1 MKVSPTS
8 LQFRVPPLIHLF
20 QIYLAAIQRLLPQE
34 VIKTFSS
41 FLDLCYLVRRN
52 DIDTKTLD
60 DIQKALHQFHVHREF
75 FRVEGVC
82 EEGFSLPRQHSLVH
96 YCDNIRNFGAP
107 NGLCSSITESRHITA
122 VKKPWR
128 RSNRYEALGQML
140 LINQR
145 LDKLAAA
152 RSHYTARGM
161 LTHEHLIGLDPIEDS
176 EPIQSA
182 EGGEEGEREEGEGG
196 AMDERVLADVKLAR
210 TGGAL

>member
-1 MKVSPTS
+1 MKVSCPNVC
-8 LQFRVPPLIHLF
+8 FPPFTHIP
-20 QIYLAAIQRLLPQE
+20 QIYLASIQGLLPQE
-34 VIKTFSS
+34 VIKCFSS

-52 DIDTKTLD
+52 DIDSQTLV
-60 DIQKALHQFHVHREF
+60 DIQKALHRFHTHREI
-75 FRVEGVC
+75 FRREGVR

-152 RSHYTARGM
+152 RSHYIARKM
-161 LTHEHLIGLDPIEDS
+161 LLHEHLLGLDPIEDP
-176 EPIQSA
+176 EPSRNA
-182 EGGEEGEREEGEGG
+182 GGVEEGDREEEEGG
-196 AMDERVLADVKLAR
+196 ATDERVLADVKLAR
-210 TGGAL
+210 TPGAL